1 MSKGEITRYYKLMS
15 PADQRAFDR
24 WLKANA
30 IVGLILTIGIV
41 AMAISGSKARDP
53 SVADNTTSD
62 CVAALCSETAR

>member
-1 MSKGEITRYYKLMS
+1 MGKGEIARYYKFMS
-15 PADQRAFDR
+15 QADQRTFDR

-30 IVGLILTIGIV
+30 IAGLILTIGIV

-53 SVADNTTSD
+53 AVADNTTSD

>member
-1 MSKGEITRYYKLMS
+1 MGKGEIARHYKIMS
-15 PADQRAFDR
+15 PADQRTFDR

-41 AMAISGSKARDP
+41 AMAISGSTARDP
-53 SVADNTTSD
+53 AVADNITSS